1 MRILETGRK
10 KRGTRAAG
18 FTVIELCFILTLL
31 VVAASAVLPAY
42 PQYVRS
48 QRLKGAASRLASAIR
63 YASEWSALHEWPVL
77 LSYDEERRL
86 FTLAVE
92 ETDPTE
98 ELLARPVAADG
109 ELEEERE
116 EMPELDGAWRLL
128 RLPGEVTLEAHE
140 VGEAG
145 SGESPELRFLP
156 DGRCDDA
163 LLVLGAGDLR
173 RSVRVDGRRGR
184 VMVEDGDALADAPE
198 ERADAR

>member
-10 KRGTRAAG
+10 RSTRPAG
-18 FTVIELCFILTLL
+18 FTVIELCVVLTLL
-31 VVAASAVLPAY
+31 AIAASAVLPAY

-48 QRLKGAASRLASAIR
+48 QRLKATASQLASAIR

-77 LSYDEERRL
+77 LSYDEGRHL
-86 FTLAVE
+86 FTLAAE

-98 ELLARPVAADG
+98 ELLARPVPADG
-109 ELEEERE
+109 EQKEE
-116 EMPELDGAWRLL
+116 EMPELDSAWHLL
-128 RLPGEVTLEAHE
+128 RLPVEVTLEGHE

-145 SGESPELRFLP
+145 SGGPPELRFLP

-163 LLVLGAGDLR
+163 LFVLGAGDLR

-184 VMVEDGDALADAPE
+184 VVVEDGDALANAPE